1 MPSISTDAPTTR
13 HKLGGD
19 YWKFLTGQ
27 TISSLGGAFT
37 IFALPLLVFKLTG
50 SAFALGVTAAVVYL
64 PYLFFGLIIGALVDR
79 ANRRRVMIVTDLAR
93 TVVIATIPLLAALGL
108 LSIWWIYIVAFI
120 QTTLGIFFES
130 CEFAAI
136 PSLVAK
142 DDLIAANGRIQASY
156 SAGRIFGPLL
166 AGALVIVLPV
176 SMVLLGDALSFLI
189 SALTLLSIR
198 RSFNAAPDQAE
209 QPAEPAE
216 PAGPTGVRA
225 YLYSLSGDITAGLRY
240 IFGNPLLRSIT
251 LMMVLINFVY
261 CPVFTQIVF
270 FARHQLTASDPQI
283 GWFFSASGI
292 GIIALSL
299 VADRVRKHWSFSMVA
314 LGVPMLMGLL
324 IITFSFLH
332 SYWIALLIWAAI
344 FGLSTLYN
352 INDVSLRQAIVP
364 NEMLGRVITVENS
377 LSWSVI
383 PLGTFLGGLAIQ
395 LTHNVALI
403 YAACGTLIL
412 LVAIAFVFTAL
423 AHADR
428 YLPASQPASAPATVG
443 E

>member
-1 MPSISTDAPTTR
+1 M
-13 HKLGGD
+13 K
-19 YWKFLTGQ
+19 
-27 TISSLGGAFT
+27 
-37 IFALPLLVFKLTG
+37 
-50 SAFALGVTAAVVYL
+50 
-64 PYLFFGLIIGALVDR
+64 
-79 ANRRRVMIVTDLAR
+79 
-93 TVVIATIPLLAALGL
+93 
-108 LSIWWIYIVAFI
+108 
-120 QTTLGIFFES
+120 S

-189 SALTLLSIR
+189 SALTLMSIR
-198 RSFNAAPDQAE
+198 RSFNIEQDQAE
-209 QPAEPAE
+209 QPA
-216 PAGPTGVRA
+216 AGPGGVRA
-225 YLYSLSGDITAGLRY
+225 YLHSLSGDIMEGLRY
-240 IFGNPLLRSIT
+240 IFSNPLLRNIT

-270 FARHQLTASDPQI
+270 FAQHQLSASDPQI

-299 VADRVRKHWSFSMVA
+299 VADRVRKRWSFSMVA
-314 LGVPMLMGLL
+314 LGVPMLMGVM

-332 SYWIALLIWAAI
+332 SYWIALLIWAVI

-383 PLGTFLGGLAIQ
+383 PLGTFIGGLCIQ

-403 YAACGTLIL
+403 YAACGLLML
-412 LVAIAFVFTAL
+412 LVAIAFSFTAL
-423 AHADR
+423 AHAGR
-428 YLPASQPASAPATVG
+428 YLPSPQTTPATSAVG